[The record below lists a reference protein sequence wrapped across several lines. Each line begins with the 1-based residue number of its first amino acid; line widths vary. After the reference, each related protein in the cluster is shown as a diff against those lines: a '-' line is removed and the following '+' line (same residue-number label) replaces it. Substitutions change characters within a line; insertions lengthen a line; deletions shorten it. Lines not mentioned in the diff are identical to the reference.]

1 MERIDLT
8 QEEMEEVVIKGRLAL
23 FTGLRPDKKSI
34 PDGVYCYALRHG
46 DDGGMP
52 CSIEKSVAV
61 NYFGTVVTTEPF
73 DFGDKDYIPVKY
85 DDFGFTG
92 ERLSI
97 EQFVEKINKLETETV
112 FEYQGLHYMPVRRFN
127 QEERNMSMP
136 EISVYLR
143 DVKGTRVGMMPYDYN
158 EFYAASG
165 DSNADIFQC
174 VETGKQYI
182 PCGNMLQEYTKEIQE
197 EKSKMR

>member
-8 QEEMEEVVIKGRLAL
+8 QEEMEEVEIKGRLAL
-23 FTGLRPDKKSI
+23 FTGLRPDKKPI

-46 DDGGMP
+46 DDSGMP

-73 DFGDKDYIPVKY
+73 DFGNKDYIPVKY

-97 EQFVEKINKLETETV
+97 EQFVEKINKLKKEEA
-112 FEYQGLHYMPVRRFN
+112 FEYHGLHYMPVRKFN
-127 QEERNMSMP
+127 QEEQNMSLP

-143 DVKGTRVGMMPYDYN
+143 DARGTRVGMEPYDYKD
-158 EFYAASG
+158 FYEASG
-165 DSNADIFQC
+165 NSNADIFLC

-182 PCGNMLQEYTKEIQE
+182 PCENELQEYTKETQE